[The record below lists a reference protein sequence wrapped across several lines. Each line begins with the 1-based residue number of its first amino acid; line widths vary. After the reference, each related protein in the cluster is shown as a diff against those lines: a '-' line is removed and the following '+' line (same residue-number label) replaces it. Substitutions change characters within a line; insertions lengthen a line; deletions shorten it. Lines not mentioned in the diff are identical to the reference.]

1 MKNIK
6 TVKISKEVHKALTI
20 IKNLYGYKTLD
31 ETIDMCIGEFAH
43 QEQIE
48 NQLKD
53 VYKQKESRKM
63 SILEIILYAIIGV
76 ATVVWCT
83 VMIVKAV
90 RKKKGKITKED
101 ED

>member
-1 MKNIK
+1 
-6 TVKISKEVHKALTI
+6 
-20 IKNLYGYKTLD
+20 
-31 ETIDMCIGEFAH
+31 
-43 QEQIE
+43 
-48 NQLKD
+48 
-53 VYKQKESRKM
+53 M